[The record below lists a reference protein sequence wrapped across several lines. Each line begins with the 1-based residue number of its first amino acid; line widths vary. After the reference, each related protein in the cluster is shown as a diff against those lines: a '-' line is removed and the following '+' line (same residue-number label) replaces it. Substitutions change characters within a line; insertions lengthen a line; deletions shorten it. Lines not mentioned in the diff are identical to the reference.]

1 MPGAWELARTTEMAL
16 GQLHL
21 SSPGGGGHG
30 TCPEDGDQVALFSG
44 QALPETFPWLSGC
57 RFQVH
62 CANAFGVQP
71 SAGGLGQ
78 SSGSG
83 NDPQSMQR
91 IRLVGPKISASPK
104 SSLDVLVGFF
114 IASSETN
121 ASVRLVFD
129 EFQAQLFEEI
139 LEVVFQKTAPLNVPV
154 RDSVHR
160 SEDGRVPR
168 M

>member
-1 MPGAWELARTTEMAL
+1 MSMLPQKNKEITRFIEK
-16 GQLHL
+16 
-21 SSPGGGGHG
+21 
-30 TCPEDGDQVALFSG
+30 LFKF
-44 QALPETFPWLSGC
+44 ACKLL
-57 RFQVH
+57 
-62 CANAFGVQP
+62 
-71 SAGGLGQ
+71 L
-78 SSGSG
+78 
-83 NDPQSMQR
+83 
-91 IRLVGPKISASPK
+91 RLILNKGISKRNSFLK
-104 SSLDVLVGFF
+104 YYSSLRFF

-154 RDSVHR
+154 RDSFHC